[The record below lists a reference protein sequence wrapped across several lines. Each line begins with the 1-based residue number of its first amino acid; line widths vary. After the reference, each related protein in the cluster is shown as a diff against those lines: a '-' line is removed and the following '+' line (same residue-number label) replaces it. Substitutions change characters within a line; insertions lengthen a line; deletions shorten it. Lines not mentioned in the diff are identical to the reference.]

1 MTNTCTYLETAKV
14 TVDWFNIILHSNDIL
29 GLIEELEYLVPEM
42 ALENWEL
49 GNCTRGYTKSL
60 RFQCHNF
67 IIVSWNPTEENL
79 FKVNMEHPTNKDI
92 LISLSGDGC
101 RFLASYGMLSEF
113 LKYCKSI
120 GCHCTRFDTALD
132 IFSQNALVSS
142 IVEAFKSSVIARIGA
157 CDCISSN
164 MHLKP
169 SNVQFNTVVDPFTGE
184 FTENVTFGNH
194 GSSFGMFR
202 CYNKAAEIMQGRLAS
217 SSEEIFEAVGCVDYW
232 YRLEYEVHK
241 KNADYYFQ
249 MLLNALEGNEFDNI
263 LTNIFAQIAEDMFR
277 IVTLKSLNS
286 IPRHSSTSSLWSEFL
301 SNISYIY
308 PIVIDNLVSIP
319 YIKRTDLQSVVSNG
333 SRIKGYVYALL
344 LAFISDSGFRQLILS
359 EGREKY
365 NSPHYSELR
374 QDLPDIDIENIMKG
388 VA

>member
-14 TVDWFNIILHSNDIL
+14 TVDWFNIVLHSDDVL
-29 GLIEELEYLVPEM
+29 GLTEHLEYLVPDM
-42 ALENWEL
+42 AIENWQE

-60 RFQCHNF
+60 RFQGHNF
-67 IIVSWNPTEENL
+67 IIISWNPTEENKY
-79 FKVNMEHPTNKDI
+79 KVNMDHPTNKDI

-101 RFLASYGMLSEF
+101 RYLASFGMLSEF

-132 IFSQNALVSS
+132 IFAQNELVSS
-142 IVEAFKSSVIARIGA
+142 IVQAFKSSVLARIGA
-157 CDCISSN
+157 CNCISSN
-164 MHLKP
+164 MHLKA
-169 SNVQFNTVVDPFTGE
+169 SNVQFAAVVDPFTGE
-184 FTENVTFGNH
+184 LTENVTFGNH

-202 CYNKAAEIMQGRLAS
+202 CYNKAAEIMQGRLVS
-217 SSEEIFEAVGCVDYW
+217 SSDEIFEAVGCVDYW

-241 KNADYYFQ
+241 KNADKYFQ

-277 IVTLKSLNS
+277 IVSLKSLNS
-286 IPRHSSTSSLWSEFL
+286 IPRQSATASLWVEFL
-301 SNISYIY
+301 SSISYIY
-308 PIVIDNLVSIP
+308 PRVIDNLVSIP
-319 YIKRTDLQSVVSNG
+319 YIRRTDLKSVISNG
-333 SRIKGYVYALL
+333 SRIKGYFYALL
-344 LAFISDSGFRQLILS
+344 CAFFSDDGFRKFILS
-359 EGREKY
+359 EGREKF

-374 QDLPDIDIENIMKG
+374 DTLPDIDIENILKE